1 MHLRPRGSA
10 LTLHFLPCDC
20 LIRPGL
26 LISSERRELRINF
39 ALPFK
44 AAAFLQL
51 SNLASKATGD
61 QSGGCGAQVRMRT
74 RRAVGSRV
82 ACPESRLETTTPSA
96 SLTFNFL
103 VHPHVVR
110 RAAGVPGCRRLA
122 ALCRQ
127 RPRGHPGCVRR
138 RRSLRAELQTSLA
151 PAINRPTLLTS
162 ASAFY
167 IVSRTARAGRG
178 ARLPGAEPVWRCL
191 RRTRAPAGGSR
202 QRGRAVQGL
211 ARRPPDVSN
220 LMSLC

>member
-82 ACPESRLETTTPSA
+82 ACPESRLETTTPSRLPHFQLSRSSSCRPQSSRCTRMSSTRCLMSTTTSRPSRVRPPA
-96 SLTFNFL
+96 SLPPSRTPNVIGPCNQPTDLANVCVRFL
-103 VHPHVVR
+103 HR
-110 RAAGVPGCRRLA
+110 FQDCES
-122 ALCRQ
+122 
-127 RPRGHPGCVRR
+127 RPR
-138 RRSLRAELQTSLA
+138 RSS
-151 PAINRPTLLTS
+151 
-162 ASAFY
+162 
-167 IVSRTARAGRG
+167 
-178 ARLPGAEPVWRCL
+178 
-191 RRTRAPAGGSR
+191 TRS
-202 QRGRAVQGL
+202 
-211 ARRPPDVSN
+211 
-220 LMSLC
+220 